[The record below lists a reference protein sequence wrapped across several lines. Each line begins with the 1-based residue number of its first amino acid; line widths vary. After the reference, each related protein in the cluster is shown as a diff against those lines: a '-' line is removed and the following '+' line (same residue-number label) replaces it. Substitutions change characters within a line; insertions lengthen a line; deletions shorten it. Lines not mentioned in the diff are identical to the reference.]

1 MILSMTGYGQASGQ
15 IGNKSYRIEIK
26 SLNGKTTDIRL
37 KTNANLRDKELELRK
52 MILETGCRGKFEVS
66 VIMES
71 SLGENDFKFNKN
83 LMQSYFNEL
92 TSFAN
97 ENKIEKGDILQSIIR
112 LPNIVQQTDSEM
124 SDEEWKGLKA
134 LAIEALGNHT
144 SFRVAEGK
152 SLEVD
157 IVARV
162 KNIAQLLKD
171 IEQYEDERITALRE
185 RIKKN
190 LTQYLSKENVD
201 ENRFEQEIIFYL
213 EKLDVNEEKVRLAQ
227 HCKYYQE
234 QVDLQQIKKG
244 KKLSFITQEMGR
256 EINTLGAK
264 AQQSDIQQIV
274 VNMKDELE
282 KIKEQVLNIL

>member
-1 MILSMTGYGQASGQ
+1 MTGYGQASSQ

-52 MILETGCRGKFEVS
+52 MILETACRGKFEVS

-71 SLGENDFKFNKN
+71 SLGEDDFKFNKN

-97 ENKIEKGDILQSIIR
+97 ENNIDKGDILQSIIR

-134 LAIEALGNHT
+134 LATEALGNHS
-144 SFRVAEGK
+144 SFRIAEGK
-152 SLEVD
+152 SLEID
-157 IVARV
+157 IVERV

-171 IEQYEDERITALRE
+171 IEQYEDERITALRD

-234 QVDLQQIKKG
+234 QVDLKQIEKG

>member
-227 HCKYYQE
+227 HC
-234 QVDLQQIKKG
+234 IH
-244 KKLSFITQEMGR
+244 
-256 EINTLGAK
+256 
-264 AQQSDIQQIV
+264 
-274 VNMKDELE
+274 
-282 KIKEQVLNIL
+282 